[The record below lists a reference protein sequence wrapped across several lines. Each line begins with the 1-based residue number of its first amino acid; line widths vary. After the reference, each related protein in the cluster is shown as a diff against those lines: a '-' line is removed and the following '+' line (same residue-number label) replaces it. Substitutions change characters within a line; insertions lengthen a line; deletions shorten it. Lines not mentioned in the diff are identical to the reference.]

1 MEPEIISNLI
11 TVAPV
16 VAVLLWVVLY
26 FRSEL
31 KEKKEEIKTLN
42 EELRETGK
50 EFITVT
56 KDLNATLKELITEIK
71 TRNV

>member
-26 FRSEL
+26 FRKEL
-31 KEKKEEIKTLN
+31 KDKNEEIKILN
-42 EELRETGK
+42 GELRESSI
-50 EFITVT
+50 ENVVVM
-56 KDLNATLKELITEIK
+56 KDLNETLKDLIIEIK